1 MEPLILKVELNVF
14 NHQDLTNYKNN
25 PRKISNILFNCR
37 GSVLAASFSCT

>member
-1 MEPLILKVELNVF
+1 MGSLILKVELNVF
-14 NHQDLTNYKNN
+14 NHQDLTNSKNN